1 MLVGSGSNSVT
12 SDTRPREEWQ
22 RNHSTPSQSGT
33 PASFNSESLTPGP
46 GHSTV
51 PRHRIT
57 KADEELFLSGAEA
70 KGNDPLLVRAQFV
83 KTVLDILHSP
93 STLPYF
99 VQFLQGL
106 GADKYARFW
115 LEANS
120 FRAAAITRSAPPTS
134 PARSTTLTSETPAG
148 IADRLKEESHPSKA
162 KTHSRDAPRD
172 LILPDLVSNIQYASD
187 VTPLGSPEGVTP
199 DALTCHTPRQ
209 DLGSEVKEDCGG
221 SNDTSVSDDNVFSA
235 QTEEQTVAGDS
246 CGAEDGRLRAQKLRK
261 SIIEDALTI
270 FKKYLAKNADFPLG
284 VEEDI
289 VELISCRISAF
300 EDVDPGCFVPAQEA
314 VIGIL
319 ERE

>member
-1 MLVGSGSNSVT
+1 MS
-12 SDTRPREEWQ
+12 SDIRE
-22 RNHSTPSQSGT
+22 
-33 PASFNSESLTPGP
+33 
-46 GHSTV
+46 
-51 PRHRIT
+51 RHRLSSFQVPSFCSIT
-57 KADEELFLSGAEA
+57 EA
-70 KGNDPLLVRAQFV
+70 KGNDPLQVQAQFV
-83 KTVLDILHSP
+83 KSVLDILHSP

-120 FRAAAITRSAPPTS
+120 FRAAAITRCAPQTS
-134 PARSTTLTSETPAG
+134 PVRSTTVTSEAPAG
-148 IADRLKEESHPSKA
+148 VADRLKEEPHPSKA
-162 KTHSRDAPRD
+162 KSQSRDAPRD

-209 DLGSEVKEDCGG
+209 DLGSEVKEDCDG

-235 QTEEQTVAGDS
+235 LTEEQTVGDDS
-246 CGAEDGRLRAQKLRK
+246 SGAEDSRLRAQKLRK

-270 FKKYLAKNADFPLG
+270 YKKYLAKNADFPLG

-289 VELISCRISAF
+289 VELISCRISAI
-300 EDVDPGCFVPAQEA
+300 EDVDPGCFVAAQEA
-314 VIGIL
+314 VIGML